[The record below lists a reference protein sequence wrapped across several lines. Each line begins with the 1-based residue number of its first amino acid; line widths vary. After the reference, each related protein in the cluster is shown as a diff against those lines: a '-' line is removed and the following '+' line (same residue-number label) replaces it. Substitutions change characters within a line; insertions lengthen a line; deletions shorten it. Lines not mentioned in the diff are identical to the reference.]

1 VSTIRTIPMS
11 DAILETDAYPNGDG
25 SPADLLAVVENFL
38 RRFVV
43 LPKCAYLPVALWVM
57 ATYLSNI
64 FDSFPYIA
72 LISPAKRC
80 GKTRLLEILEL
91 LSDSPWRGTAPSP
104 AALYRMMDKT
114 PTLLLDE
121 VEALMARHA
130 SETQQI
136 ILAILNAGHRRGA
149 TIPRCDGPRNELK
162 HFKVYGPKAFA
173 AIGSLPDTLM
183 DRSIVIV
190 MQRRRA
196 DQPVERL
203 LYANAK
209 AESKPISVKLAA
221 FRSRA
226 AEVKTAYER
235 LMKEDLQF
243 LSDRDADLWISLF
256 ALCSVVSPEKMP
268 HMQAAARELSGS
280 KATGDEDDTLALKL
294 LADLRDVWPE
304 DEAKVETKVLIG
316 RLKGLDESPWATKD
330 HELSAHRLARML
342 RPFGVRPD
350 QFREG
355 PLGGLRGYVREALN
369 SAITRYLSATTAT
382 PLKEKELS

>member
-1 VSTIRTIPMS
+1 MPAEVKP
-11 DAILETDAYPNGDG
+11 ILETDACPNGDG
-25 SPADLLAVVENFL
+25 SPADLLGDVENFV

-43 LPKCAYLPVALWVM
+43 LPKCAYLPVALWAM
-57 ATYLSNI
+57 ATYLSKI

-104 AALYRMMDKT
+104 AALYRMMANT

-149 TIPRCDGPRNELK
+149 TIPRCDGPKNELR
-162 HFKVYGPKAFA
+162 HFSVYGPKAFA
-173 AIGSLPDTLM
+173 AIGRLPDTLM
-183 DRSIVIV
+183 DRSIVIT
-190 MQRRRA
+190 MQRRSA

-209 AESKPISVKLAA
+209 AESKPIALKLAA
-221 FRSRA
+221 FRESRA
-226 AEVKTAYER
+226 GEVRTAYER

-243 LSDRDADLWISLF
+243 LSDRDADLWIPLF
-256 ALCSVVSPEKMP
+256 ALCSVVAPEKMP
-268 HMQAAARELSGS
+268 HMRASARELSGG

-304 DEAKVETKVLIG
+304 EEAEVETKVLIG

-330 HELSAHRLARML
+330 YELSGHRLARML

-355 PLGGLRGYVREALN
+355 PRGGLRGYHRQALDL
-369 SAITRYLSATTAT
+369 AITRYLSATTAT
-382 PLKEKELS
+382 PLEEKDFW